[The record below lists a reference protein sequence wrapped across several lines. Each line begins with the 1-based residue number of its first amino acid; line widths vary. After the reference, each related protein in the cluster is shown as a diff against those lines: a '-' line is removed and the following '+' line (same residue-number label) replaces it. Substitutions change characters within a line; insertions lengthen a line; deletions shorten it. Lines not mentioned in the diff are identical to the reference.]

1 MKKILYRKFLL
12 DCSLFFLISIISTGV
27 IIWVFQAVNY
37 LDIIIEDGR
46 TYDVY
51 LYYSLLNFPKIIS
64 KILPFAF
71 FFSFSYV
78 IAKYELNNELL
89 IYWNFG
95 INKISFVN
103 FFFIISIFVFLIQ
116 IILTSFVVPYSQNI
130 ARSLIRTSDYDF
142 VSNFIKTKKFNSAIN
157 NLTIF
162 TESRDNE
169 GNFRNIYIKRVTD
182 KNSFQIIFAKK
193 GILIENQNNPVLE
206 LYEGENTSFF
216 NNRITSFS
224 FSKSEFNLASFSTN
238 TILVKKTQEHKT
250 EELLDCIKA
259 LTDKNL
265 KNDVQIKEKVRN
277 CEFKNLDNILSE
289 LYKRLV
295 IPLYLPALML
305 VSLFLIIH
313 SKEKI
318 NYSKYRFTIFLIGF
332 FLIVFSESTLKF
344 VDKSIYNNLL
354 IGLVPIIIIL
364 FLYIYIISK
373 LSYKKKLRKTKN
385 ENLY

>member
-12 DCSLFFLISIISTGV
+12 DCSLFFLISIISTGI

-46 TYDVY
+46 TYGVY

-103 FFFIISIFVFLIQ
+103 FFFIFSIFVLLIQ
-116 IILTSFVVPYSQNI
+116 IIITSLLVPYSQNI

-142 VSNFIKTKKFNSAIN
+142 VSNFIKTKKFNSTIN

-162 TESRDNE
+162 TESRDNK

-250 EELLDCIKA
+250 KELLDCINA

-277 CEFKNLDNILSE
+277 CEFKNLDNILAE

-318 NYSKYRFTIFLIGF
+318 NYSKYRLTIFLIGF
-332 FLIVFSESTLKF
+332 SLIVFSESTLKF

-354 IGLVPIIIIL
+354 IGLIPIIIIL